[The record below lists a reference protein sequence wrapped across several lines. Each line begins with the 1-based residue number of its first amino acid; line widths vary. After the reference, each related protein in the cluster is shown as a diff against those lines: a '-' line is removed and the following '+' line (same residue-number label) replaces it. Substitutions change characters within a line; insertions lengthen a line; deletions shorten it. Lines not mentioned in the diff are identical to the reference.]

1 VSTPVLIL
9 QHPKESRMPIGTAR
23 MAAHALSAQLVVGL
37 ELEDDP
43 HVRAALDDP
52 DRQAVLLWPKDAADL
67 DEALP
72 DGPLTLIVVDG
83 TWSLAKKLVRLN
95 PRIAALPRVAFR
107 PPRPSEYRIRREPSG
122 ECVSTVEAI
131 MYALAAIERDGR
143 TFEELLAPFRFMVDR
158 QIDHQSRLGHG
169 RARPAPKPRRRFAL
183 PEPLRR
189 EEDLVLVV
197 GEANAWP
204 FADPRRRENPD
215 ELVHWLALRLSDG
228 AELRLVVR
236 PTRTLCP
243 RTSELTELDAEQIL
257 AGVDRPG
264 FEAAWRAFVRPT
276 DVVVGWGYHA
286 LSLLAEPEKAG
297 LEFFD
302 LRTLVKD
309 WSKLRPGTVER
320 FAAELGVTAPPRG
333 PGRGGRRLALMAA
346 VLDHVRAQS
355 VYRRQRKKDPTRAP
369 SSAVGTSSQVAAES
383 SSYAFRS
390 RTT

>member
-1 VSTPVLIL
+1 VLIL

-23 MAAHALSAQLVVGL
+23 MAAHALSAELVVGL
-37 ELEDDP
+37 EVEEDP
-43 HVRAALDDP
+43 RVRAALEDP
-52 DRQAVLLWPKDAADL
+52 GRQPVLLWPKDASDL
-67 DEALP
+67 DDALP
-72 DGPLTLIVVDG
+72 EGPLTLIVVDG

-95 PRIAALPRVAFR
+95 PRIASLPRVAFR

-158 QIDHQSRLGHG
+158 QLDHQAQLGHG

-183 PEPLRR
+183 PPPLRR
-189 EEDLVLVV
+189 EDDLVLVV

-215 ELVHWLALRLSDG
+215 ELVHWLALRPSTG

-236 PTRTLCP
+236 PSRPLCP
-243 RTSELTELDAEQIL
+243 RTSELTELDAPQIL
-257 AGVDRPG
+257 DGVDRAT

-286 LSLLAEPEKAG
+286 LSLLTEPEKAD

-302 LRTLVKD
+302 LRTLVKE

-320 FAAELGVTAPPRG
+320 FAAELGVTASPRG
-333 PGRGGRRLALMAA
+333 PGRGGRRLGLVAA

-355 VYRRQRKKDPTRAP
+355 VYRHQRTKDPTP
-369 SSAVGTSSQVAAES
+369 TLGGTSSLGAAES
-383 SSYAFRS
+383 SRYAFRS